1 VSRTWGT
8 RMRYATQSGLMVEP
22 QNHPALLMAGFTKFG
37 PQNSMLRFWWESE
50 VARGVIAKGA
60 SR

>member
-1 VSRTWGT
+1 
-8 RMRYATQSGLMVEP
+8 MRYATQSSLMVEP

-37 PQNSMLRFWWESE
+37 PQNSMMRFRRESE
-50 VARGVIAKGA
+50 VACGIIAKGA